1 MSDFIQLVLAGA
13 ADGAI
18 YSLLAL
24 ALVLIYR
31 STHIVN
37 FGQGEMAMFA
47 TYLAWS
53 LLDAGVPFWGAF
65 FAAIVIA
72 SFMGLIIH
80 RVLVHPL
87 EGSPELTIVIVTLGI
102 YLFFNSIALW
112 IYSGVPK
119 IFPIPAGVPRQS
131 WEVGGVFIVP
141 YHVTIFA
148 ILFVLMMLLFAFF
161 RFTKVGLA
169 MRAAA
174 AQPLSSTLVG
184 ISVPTMMML
193 GWGIAAAAGATAG
206 MLSAPIVVLEPNFMA
221 TILIFSF
228 ASAVLGGLDSPVG
241 AVLGGFIVG
250 EVSALGGRYI
260 DFIGNDLQI
269 VLAFALIVLVLLFRP
284 AGLLGRPQVVR
295 V

>member
-18 YSLLAL
+18 YGLLAL

-72 SFMGLIIH
+72 FFMGLIIH

-87 EGSPELTIVIVTLGI
+87 EGSPELTIVIITLGI

>member
-18 YSLLAL
+18 YGLLAL

-37 FGQGEMAMFA
+37 FGQGEMAMFS

-53 LLDAGVPFWGAF
+53 LLNAGVQFWGAF
-65 FAAIVIA
+65 FATIVIA
-72 SFMGLIIH
+72 FVLGLIVHRFLIH
-80 RVLVHPL
+80 PI
-87 EGSPELTIVIVTLGI
+87 EGAPELTIVIITLGI

-119 IFPIPAGVPRQS
+119 IFPIPAGVPRTS
-131 WEVGGVFIVP
+131 WDVGGVFIIP
-141 YHVTIFA
+141 YHITIFA
-148 ILFVLMMLLFAFF
+148 ILFVMMMLLFVFF

-169 MRAAA
+169 MRASA
-174 AQPLSSTLVG
+174 AQPLSATLVG

-228 ASAVLGGLDSPVG
+228 AAAVLGGLDSPVG

-269 VLAFALIVLVLLFRP
+269 VLAFALIVVVLLLRP

>member
-18 YSLLAL
+18 YGLLAL

-37 FGQGEMAMFA
+37 FGQGEMAMFS

-65 FAAIVIA
+65 FATIVIG
-72 SFMGLIIH
+72 FVLGI
-80 RVLVHPL
+80 LVHRLLINPIH
-87 EGSPELTIVIVTLGI
+87 GAPELTIVIITLGI
-102 YLFFNSIALW
+102 YLFFNSVALW

-119 IFPIPAGVPRQS
+119 VFPIPAGIPRQS
-131 WEVGGVFIVP
+131 WDVGGVFIIP

-148 ILFVLMMLLFAFF
+148 ILFGLMMLLFVFF
-161 RFTKVGLA
+161 RYTKLGLA

-184 ISVPTMMML
+184 VSVPMMMML

-221 TILIFSF
+221 TILIFAF
-228 ASAVLGGLDSPVG
+228 ASAVLGGFDSPVG
-241 AVLGGFIVG
+241 AVVGGFIVG

-260 DFIGNDLQI
+260 EFIGTDLQV
-269 VLAFALIVLVLLFRP
+269 VLAFLLIVVVLLFRP
-284 AGLLGRPQVVR
+284 AGLFGRPQVVR

>member
-18 YSLLAL
+18 YGLLAL

-37 FGQGEMAMFA
+37 FGQGEMAMFS

-65 FAAIVIA
+65 FATIVIG
-72 SFMGLIIH
+72 FVLGI
-80 RVLVHPL
+80 LVHRLLINPIH
-87 EGSPELTIVIVTLGI
+87 GAPELTIVIITLGI

-119 IFPIPAGVPRQS
+119 VFPIPAGVPRQS
-131 WEVGGVFIVP
+131 WEVAGVFIIP

-148 ILFVLMMLLFAFF
+148 ILFFLMMVLFAFF
-161 RFTKVGLA
+161 RYTKLGLA

-184 ISVPTMMML
+184 VSVPMMMML

-221 TILIFSF
+221 TILIFAF
-228 ASAVLGGLDSPVG
+228 ASAVLGGFDSPVG
-241 AVLGGFIVG
+241 AVVGGFIVG

-260 DFIGNDLQI
+260 EFIGTDLQV
-269 VLAFALIVLVLLFRP
+269 VLAFLLIVVVLLFRP
-284 AGLLGRPQVVR
+284 AGLFGRPQVVR